1 MAALTAL
8 AIALSRSTMD
18 LLMSG
23 LRQGLAAD
31 DIPISARL
39 MAVADV
45 YDAGSKVAGDSFIS

>member
-1 MAALTAL
+1 
-8 AIALSRSTMD
+8 MD